1 MKKNQVKEIYKKKVN
16 LLKKY
21 DEAYFNQD
29 NPIVSDKNYDFLKIE
44 ILKLEKKIFFLK
56 RFKFTKQ
63 KKLVTRLL
71 ENLKKLIIKF
81 PCFRWQMPFL
91 WRAF

>member
-44 ILKLEKKIFFLK
+44 ILKLEKKFFFLK
-56 RFKFTKQ
+56 DLNSPSKNW
-63 KKLVTRLL
+63 LL
-71 ENLKKLIIKF
+71 
-81 PCFRWQMPFL
+81 
-91 WRAF
+91 AFWKI